1 MEYTDNIKRYVVTA
15 SMGQRA
21 YCPTEGMM
29 REVWVSETEGGDML
43 TCCAYCQRVIQ
54 RVTGRAYDEK

>member
-1 MEYTDNIKRYVVTA
+1 
-15 SMGQRA
+15 MGQRA